1 MKAKELTA
9 KIAKSLIYFC
19 ARCWKMLNLK
29 KKKEEEKLVA
39 DMSVPDTM
47 QSSQKPNHTTS

>member
-1 MKAKELTA
+1 
-9 KIAKSLIYFC
+9 
-19 ARCWKMLNLK
+19 MLKNVKFK